1 MLNIKEILNELK
13 NKIRWSELNDDIDI
27 VPKWFKE
34 KQEDIPHYD
43 EYKKCF
49 LDGVNCKQYTD
60 QKIVSD
66 VLETHLNALN
76 NNGWIYCS
84 EKMPTPETEVLVV
97 AKRKFKGGDF
107 RYIITSAMY
116 EDGTIRENDSCWRW
130 EDIEGEWDEEEDCY
144 IIPEGWW
151 ENRHYNPDDVY
162 NNTVDDEV
170 IAWQYMPEFKKE
182 SE

>member
-1 MLNIKEILNELK
+1 MINIKNIMQEIK
-13 NKIRWSELNDDIDI
+13 NRIRWDELNDDINI

-66 VLETHLNALN
+66 VLETHLSALSS
-76 NNGWIYCS
+76 NGWIYCS
-84 EKMPTPETEVLVV
+84 EKMPLPETEVLIV
-97 AKRKFKGGDF
+97 AKRKFRSGDF
-107 RYIITSAMY
+107 KYIITSAMY

-170 IAWQYMPEFKKE
+170 IAWQYLPEFKE
-182 SE
+182 SK

>member
-1 MLNIKEILNELK
+1 MINIKNIMQEIK
-13 NKIRWSELNDDIDI
+13 NRIRWDELNDDINI
-27 VPKWFKE
+27 IPKWFKE

-60 QKIVSD
+60 QKIASD
-66 VLETHLNALN
+66 VIETHLNALS

-84 EKMPTPETEVLVV
+84 EKMPLPETEVLIV

-170 IAWQYMPEFKKE
+170 IAWQYMPEFIRE
-182 SE
+182 E